1 MHEKQ
6 KENCSNKINNIKN
19 KNEIIWQL
27 QLASVCWW
35 SKMFLRAYKG
45 EAVFKQFLYQYL
57 FW

>member
-45 EAVFKQFLYQYL
+45 EAVFKHFLY
-57 FW
+57 